1 MLVEIIFKY
10 VHLTGDRE
18 QQRPIPATFK
28 LHPFKRQ
35 TRLPLTMPSRMLT
48 LFGEELIPEQIQGV
62 PKLPVK
68 KPDASRTDS
77 EEVTKP
83 LLEAGDIAD
92 TIILAGWT
100 PDKQYYT
107 IGEVATLFN
116 VRTSHIRYW
125 TTEFAMKVRTT
136 RKGDRLYTPANI
148 AELRSIYHLLK
159 ERGFTIPGA
168 KARLKGGNQQALLQL
183 RNQLLTIRNELL

>member
-1 MLVEIIFKY
+1 
-10 VHLTGDRE
+10 
-18 QQRPIPATFK
+18 
-28 LHPFKRQ
+28 
-35 TRLPLTMPSRMLT
+35 MLT
-48 LFGEELIPEQIQGV
+48 LFGEELIPEQIQGA

-68 KPDASRTDS
+68 KAEAAGTESGVPA
-77 EEVTKP
+77 KP
-83 LLEAGDIAD
+83 PVDAGDIAD

-107 IGEVATLFN
+107 IGEVAALFN

-125 TTEFAMKVRTT
+125 TTEFGLKVRTT
-136 RKGDRLYTPANI
+136 RKGDRLYTPAKI
-148 AELRSIYHLLK
+148 EELRSIYHLLK

-168 KARLKGGNQQALLQL
+168 KARLKGGGPQSSVEALDLKQALLQL